1 MKMWHMYTNEF
12 YSAAKIKQIMKFG
25 GKLMKLGNTMVE
37 VGQIHKDVPC
47 SPISRSV
54 LVSFLFLSQNTTTK
68 AICFCPGKLIKAS
81 F

>member
-12 YSAAKIKQIMKFG
+12 YSAAKIKEIMKFG

-47 SPISRSV
+47 SLISRSV
-54 LVSFLFLSQNTTTK
+54 LVTFLFLSQNTMTK
-68 AICFCPGKLIKAS
+68 AIYFFSKETYKS
-81 F
+81 KF